1 MGEVNVKNRLILIE
15 GIPGSGK
22 STIASRLK
30 DYLQNTGIKV
40 KLYSEGDAHPA
51 DLAWNAVIQISDYEK
66 LLIDYPKYAE
76 IIRNNTQFEESYAI
90 VAYIKLELGTEENEL
105 MSYFEAHEVYDG
117 KVSLNTFKKLH
128 LKRWEQF
135 AKNIDENS
143 IIIFEC
149 SYLQNHINELMGFHN
164 KDMEFIMDYMTDLI
178 KTVEC
183 LSPKLIYLAQPNVH
197 ETIERVAKER
207 VSPDKS
213 KWQDWIDRVISYAET
228 SQYGIKHNL
237 KGFEGVVEFFNS
249 RKEIELTVIKK
260 LPMDKA
266 IINNLEYNWNEV
278 FNQVLSSLDM
288 NFTCREN

>member
-51 DLAWNAVIQISDYEK
+51 DLAWNAVIQTSDYEK

-76 IIRNNTQFEESYAI
+76 IIRKNTQFEENYAI

-128 LKRWEQF
+128 LKRWDQF
-135 AKNIDENS
+135 AKNIDDNS

-178 KTVEC
+178 KTVER

-213 KWQDWIDRVISYAET
+213 KWQDWIDRVISYVET

-278 FNQVLSSLDM
+278 FNQVLFSLDM
-288 NFTCREN
+288 SFTCREN

>member
-40 KLYSEGDAHPA
+40 KLYSEGDTHPA

-90 VAYIKLELGTEENEL
+90 IAYIKLELGTEENEL

-135 AKNIDENS
+135 AKNIDDNS

-178 KTVEC
+178 KTVER

-213 KWQDWIDRVISYAET
+213 KWQDWIDRVISYVET